1 MDNSENTV
9 MVVGATGFL
18 GMEICRQLISKN
30 KKVKGLVRAS
40 SDDKTVDSLKQMGV
54 EIITGDVKDLNSLLK
69 AFKNVTSLISTVS
82 ATRSRKE
89 GDSLE
94 SVDEEGQLNVVNAA
108 KANGVKYMVYI
119 SFSPIKEEFPLQAAK
134 RKVENAIKES
144 GMTYTILQP
153 TLFMEV
159 WLGPHLGFDY
169 PNAKAN
175 IYGTGNNKISWISLR
190 DVAAFAVT
198 SLDNEAAKN
207 ATIELGGPE
216 ALSPLEVV
224 KIFEEENGKTF
235 NVQNVPEDVLRSQ
248 KDNAQDSLSKS
259 FASLML
265 SYAAGTEINMQQT
278 LQKFPVKL
286 VSVRDYAKQVSGTTN

>member
-265 SYAAGTEINMQQT
+265 SYAAGSEINMQQT